1 MCGAC
6 GAVGVGVGRCQ
17 CAHACVHVAVLAV
30 LPVCTHA
37 GAAAGAQQQRPGAQ
51 QLRPEGTSSHRP
63 AASACSAHVIRP
75 ACSNGPARYPR
86 GLPTE
91 PPHGLQSQP
100 DLCGCASF
108 AYTNV
113 VALCPLPLSL
123 FPFLARATAHVHA
136 FALRSYR
143 RDIYSKDTLLR
154 RGTLNPTTICPPA
167 GKWRRQDLAG
177 ADPLGFQQ
185 RRSNFLRPGPRC
197 KGEHQREG
205 GSVRAC
211 VHARGCKMCVC
222 VCQ

>member
-1 MCGAC
+1 VCGAC

-123 FPFLARATAHVHA
+123 FPFLACYRSRACLCVAFVQEGYLQQGYA
-136 FALRSYR
+136 FAPRHLEPYY
-143 RDIYSKDTLLR
+143 DL
-154 RGTLNPTTICPPA
+154 PP
-167 GKWRRQDLAG
+167 RRQVEEAG
-177 ADPLGFQQ
+177 PGRSGPSGLPAKTLEFSPTRPKVQ
-185 RRSNFLRPGPRC
+185 R
-197 KGEHQREG
+197 
-205 GSVRAC
+205 
-211 VHARGCKMCVC
+211 
-222 VCQ
+222 